1 MTAKCQDEK
10 KMYLKPMHSTI
21 YSYKKVMKK
30 TEAGDSSPGLG
41 TKCEM

>member
-10 KMYLKPMHSTI
+10 KMYLKSMHSTI

-30 TEAGDSSPGLG
+30 TEAGDRSPGLG